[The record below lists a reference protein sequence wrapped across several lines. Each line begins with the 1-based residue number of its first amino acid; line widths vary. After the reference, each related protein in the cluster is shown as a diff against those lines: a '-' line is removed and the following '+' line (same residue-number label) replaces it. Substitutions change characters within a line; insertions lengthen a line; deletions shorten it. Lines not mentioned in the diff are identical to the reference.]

1 MKEERSP
8 GFDVVLE
15 LPKVTAGHGMLLSA
29 RGYG

>member
-8 GFDVVLE
+8 GFDVE